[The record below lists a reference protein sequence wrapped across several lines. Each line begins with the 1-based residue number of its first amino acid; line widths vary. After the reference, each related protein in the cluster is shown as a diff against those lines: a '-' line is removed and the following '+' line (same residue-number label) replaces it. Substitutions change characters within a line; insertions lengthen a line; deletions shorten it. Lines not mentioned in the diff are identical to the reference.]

1 MRLIMKEL
9 MNGTKWM
16 DMDGNPIHA
25 HGGYILFYEGYYYW
39 YGEDRREN
47 YYISCYRSKDLFNW
61 EFRNHIITT
70 ESKAS
75 KIRIRT
81 SILLKREDGKKVN
94 LERPKVLFNE
104 KTQKFVLWVHFENG
118 VDYRDAACAIATCDR
133 PDGDFIYHG
142 HFNPYGY
149 MSRDCTLFLDD
160 DGTAYFVS
168 AARDNADLH
177 IYRLQDDYL
186 NIASLAAR
194 GWQGEYREAPAIVKQ
209 DNIYYICTSFCTG
222 WAPNQGKFGKASS
235 MEGPWSVLED
245 FGDETT
251 YDSQPAFIV
260 RTENGQLLYFGDRWD
275 GQDYFNSSYI
285 MLPLEIM
292 DGKMTINF
300 FHQVMLTDTEE
311 IIFK

>member
-94 LERPKVLFNE
+94 LERPKVLYNE